1 MIFIEEYIINKER
14 KILIVFDDMIT
25 GMLSNKTQSNGN
37 FYQKILSEILEDQL
51 SDEAKMEIEK
61 IKKKIAKMVNR

>member
-25 GMLSNKTQSNGN
+25 GMLSNKTQSNSN
-37 FYQKILSEILEDQL
+37 FYRKILSEILEDQL
-51 SDEAKMEIEK
+51 NEEAKMVIEK

>member
-37 FYQKILSEILEDQL
+37 FYRKILSEILEDQL
-51 SDEAKMEIEK
+51 SDEAKMEIGK
-61 IKKKIAKMVNR
+61 IKKEIAKMVNR